1 MIIYT
6 VGSSLHVYT
15 VTETVQ
21 QNCHIHS
28 WENNKKEFLNLFI
41 FGFSTFY
48 LGILIH
54 HFEVTACNKYLTPIV
69 L

>member
-6 VGSSLHVYT
+6 VGNSLHVYT

-21 QNCHIHS
+21 QNCYIHS

-41 FGFSTFY
+41 
-48 LGILIH
+48 
-54 HFEVTACNKYLTPIV
+54 
-69 L
+69 